1 MSGQNGIKRLMSKY
15 GYSALVVYIGVTV
28 VSLPSCYFIVDSVG
42 EEKISILLNRGKRVF
57 GYGEESDDIVR
68 KRVEGR
74 RLERLELRNQYM
86 GELKEQEESY
96 EMSIGEKLRLKWD
109 LLKTSP
115 ILTEL
120 VLAYGLH
127 KSLIFVRIP
136 LTAAITPAIARV
148 LPARLVN
155 RAVKTAKSSLNNTLQ
170 KSSLNNGLNKSSL
183 NNNLNNTI
191 NNNTYPKQAKTGLQK
206 WFNGLF

>member
-42 EEKISILLNRGKRVF
+42 EEKISIVLNRGKRVF

-74 RLERLELRNQYM
+74 RVERLELRSKYM
-86 GELKEQEESY
+86 GELKEQEASY

-155 RAVKTAKSSLNNTLQ
+155 RAVKTAASKTLHTAKSSLNTVRNNNT
-170 KSSLNNGLNKSSL
+170 L
-183 NNNLNNTI
+183 NNNTV
-191 NNNTYPKQAKTGLQK
+191 NNTYPKQAKTGLQK